1 MSQKLKQAREQ
12 VQELL
17 EKHPSLRDDHPR
29 LVVNFWSNELDAFG
43 VELTSEIK
51 EVLTL
56 ITNSLTS
63 SETITRTS
71 RLLQETMPEL
81 QGRDW
86 KKRQAH
92 TKKVKTEIKELKSE
106 VVEA

>member
-29 LVVNFWSNELDAFG
+29 LVVNFWCKELDAVG
-43 VELTSEIK
+43 VELTTEIK

-71 RLLQETMPEL
+71 RLLQETVPEL

-86 KKRQAH
+86 KKRQAY
-92 TKKVKTEIKELKSE
+92 TKKVKKELKELKSE

>member
-1 MSQKLKQAREQ
+1 MSQKLKQARDQ

-29 LVVNFWSNELDAFG
+29 LVVNVWYKELKTHG
-43 VELTSEIK
+43 INITSEIK
-51 EVLTL
+51 DVLTL
-56 ITNSLTS
+56 ITRNLTS

-71 RLLQETMPEL
+71 RLLQETVPEL
-81 QGRDW
+81 QGRQW

-92 TKKVKTEIKELKSE
+92 TKKVKKEIREIKSE
-106 VVEA
+106 VAEA

>member
-1 MSQKLKQAREQ
+1 MSQKLKQARNQ

-17 EKHPSLRDDHPR
+17 IKHPSLRDDHSR
-29 LVVNFWSNELDAFG
+29 LVVNVWYKELKTFG
-43 VELTSEIK
+43 VDITSEVK
-51 EVLTL
+51 EVLNL
-56 ITNSLTS
+56 ITRNLTS

-71 RLLQETMPEL
+71 RLLQETVPEL

-92 TKKVKTEIKELKSE
+92 TKKVKAEIKELKSK
-106 VVEA
+106 VAEA

>member
-1 MSQKLKQAREQ
+1 MSQKLKQAREK

-29 LVVNFWSNELDAFG
+29 LVVNFWHKELETFG
-43 VELTSEIK
+43 VEITSEIK

-56 ITNSLTS
+56 ITGNLTS

-71 RLLQETMPEL
+71 RLLQETVPEL
-81 QGRDW
+81 QGRNW

-92 TKKVKTEIKELKSE
+92 SRKIKKEVRELKSE
-106 VVEA
+106 VAEA

>member
-12 VQELL
+12 VQNLL

-29 LVVNFWSNELDAFG
+29 LVVNFWHKELETFG
-43 VELTSEIK
+43 IEITPEIK
-51 EVLTL
+51 KVLTL
-56 ITNSLTS
+56 ITRNLTS

-71 RLLQETMPEL
+71 RLLQETVPEL
-81 QGRDW
+81 QGRKW
-86 KKRQAH
+86 KQRQAH
-92 TKKVKTEIKELKSE
+92 TKKVKAEIKEIKSE

>member
-12 VQELL
+12 VQNLL

-29 LVVNFWSNELDAFG
+29 LVVNFWYKELETFG
-43 VELTSEIK
+43 VEITPEIK
-51 EVLTL
+51 KVLTL
-56 ITNSLTS
+56 ITRNLTS

-71 RLLQETMPEL
+71 RLLQETTPEL

>member
-17 EKHPSLRDDHPR
+17 EKYPSLRDDHPR
-29 LVVNFWSNELDAFG
+29 LVVNFWHKELETFG

-56 ITNSLTS
+56 ITRNLTS

-71 RLLQETMPEL
+71 RLLQETVPEL

-92 TKKVKTEIKELKSE
+92 TKKVKTEIKEIKSE

>member
-1 MSQKLKQAREQ
+1 MSQKLKQARNQ

-17 EKHPSLRDDHPR
+17 IKHPSLRDDHSR
-29 LVVNFWSNELDAFG
+29 LVVNVWYKELKTFG
-43 VELTSEIK
+43 VDITSEVK
-51 EVLTL
+51 EVLNL
-56 ITNSLTS
+56 ITRNLTS

-71 RLLQETMPEL
+71 RLLQETVPEL

-92 TKKVKTEIKELKSE
+92 TKKVKTEIKEIKSE
-106 VVEA
+106 VAEA

>member
-1 MSQKLKQAREQ
+1 MSQKLKQARDQ

-17 EKHPSLRDDHPR
+17 VKHPSLRDDHAR
-29 LVVNFWSNELDAFG
+29 LVVNIWYKELKTFG
-43 VELTSEIK
+43 VDITSEVK
-51 EVLTL
+51 EVLNL
-56 ITNSLTS
+56 ITRNLTS

-71 RLLQETMPEL
+71 RLLQETVPEL

>member
-29 LVVNFWSNELDAFG
+29 LVVNFWCKELATAG
-43 VELTSEIK
+43 VKLTSEIK

-56 ITNSLTS
+56 ITNDLTS
-63 SETITRTS
+63 SDTITRTS
-71 RLLQETMPEL
+71 R
-81 QGRDW
+81 
-86 KKRQAH
+86 
-92 TKKVKTEIKELKSE
+92 
-106 VVEA
+106 

>member
-1 MSQKLKQAREQ
+1 MSQKLKQARDQ

-29 LVVNFWSNELDAFG
+29 LVVNFWCKELETVG

-56 ITNSLTS
+56 ITNDLTS

-71 RLLQETMPEL
+71 RLLQETVPEL
-81 QGRDW
+81 QGRNW

-92 TKKVKTEIKELKSE
+92 TKKVKTEIKEIKSE
-106 VVEA
+106 VAEA

>member
-1 MSQKLKQAREQ
+1 MSQKLKQARDQ

-17 EKHPSLRDDHPR
+17 EKHPSLRDDHSR
-29 LVVNFWSNELDAFG
+29 LVVNIWYKELKTFG
-43 VELTSEIK
+43 VEITSEVK
-51 EVLTL
+51 EVLNL
-56 ITNSLTS
+56 ITRNLTS

-71 RLLQETMPEL
+71 RLLQETVPEL

-92 TKKVKTEIKELKSE
+92 TKKVKREIREIKSE
-106 VVEA
+106 VAEA

>member
-1 MSQKLKQAREQ
+1 MSQKLKQARDQ

-17 EKHPSLRDDHPR
+17 EKHPSLRDDHSR
-29 LVVNFWSNELDAFG
+29 LVVNVWYKELKTFG
-43 VELTSEIK
+43 VDITSEVK
-51 EVLTL
+51 EVLNL
-56 ITNSLTS
+56 ITRNLTS

-71 RLLQETMPEL
+71 RLLQETVPEL

-86 KKRQAH
+86 NKRQAH
-92 TKKVKTEIKELKSE
+92 TKKVKREIREIKSE

>member
-29 LVVNFWSNELDAFG
+29 LVVNFWCKELDAVG
-43 VELTSEIK
+43 VELTTEIK

-71 RLLQETMPEL
+71 RLLQETVPEL

-92 TKKVKTEIKELKSE
+92 TKKVKTEIKEIKSE
-106 VVEA
+106 VAEA

>member
-1 MSQKLKQAREQ
+1 MSQKLKQARDQ

-29 LVVNFWSNELDAFG
+29 LVVNIWYKELKTHG
-43 VELTSEIK
+43 INITSEIK
-51 EVLTL
+51 DVLTL
-56 ITNSLTS
+56 ITRNLTS

-71 RLLQETMPEL
+71 RLLQETIPEL
-81 QGRDW
+81 QGRQW

-92 TKKVKTEIKELKSE
+92 TKKVKKEIREIKSE

>member
-29 LVVNFWSNELDAFG
+29 LVVNFWCKELDAVG
-43 VELTSEIK
+43 IELTDEIK
-51 EVLTL
+51 KVLTL

-71 RLLQETMPEL
+71 RLLQETVPEL

-92 TKKVKTEIKELKSE
+92 TKKIKTEIKELKSE
-106 VVEA
+106 VVGV

>member
-12 VQELL
+12 VQDLL

-29 LVVNFWSNELDAFG
+29 LVVNFWCKELDAFG
-43 VELTSEIK
+43 IKLTSEIK

-56 ITNSLTS
+56 ITNNLTS

-71 RLLQETMPEL
+71 RLLQETTPEL

-92 TKKVKTEIKELKSE
+92 TKKVKTEIKEIKSE
-106 VVEA
+106 VAEA

>member
-1 MSQKLKQAREQ
+1 MSQKLKQARDQ

-17 EKHPSLRDDHPR
+17 EKHPSLRDDHSR
-29 LVVNFWSNELDAFG
+29 LVVNIWHKELKTFG
-43 VELTSEIK
+43 VEITPAIK

-56 ITNSLTS
+56 ITRNLTS
-63 SETITRTS
+63 SDTITRTS
-71 RLLQETMPEL
+71 RLLQETVPEL

-106 VVEA
+106 VAEA

>member
-29 LVVNFWSNELDAFG
+29 LVVNFWFKELDAFG

-71 RLLQETMPEL
+71 RLLQETMPGL

>member
-1 MSQKLKQAREQ
+1 MSQKLKQARDQ

-29 LVVNFWSNELDAFG
+29 LVVNVWYRELKTHG
-43 VELTSEIK
+43 INITSEIK
-51 EVLTL
+51 DVLTL
-56 ITNSLTS
+56 ITKNLTS

-71 RLLQETMPEL
+71 RLLQETVPEL
-81 QGRDW
+81 QGRQW

-92 TKKVKTEIKELKSE
+92 TKKVKKEIREIKSE
-106 VVEA
+106 VAEA

>member
-1 MSQKLKQAREQ
+1 MSQKLKQARDQ

-17 EKHPSLRDDHPR
+17 EKHPSLRDDHSR
-29 LVVNFWSNELDAFG
+29 LVVNVWYKELKTFG
-43 VELTSEIK
+43 VDITSEVK
-51 EVLTL
+51 EVLNL
-56 ITNSLTS
+56 ITRNLTS

-71 RLLQETMPEL
+71 RLLQETVPEL
-81 QGRDW
+81 QGREW

-92 TKKVKTEIKELKSE
+92 TKKVKKEIRELKSE

>member
-1 MSQKLKQAREQ
+1 MSQKLKQAREE
-12 VQELL
+12 VQILL

-29 LVVNFWSNELDAFG
+29 LVVNIWYKELKTFG
-43 VELTSEIK
+43 IEITDEVK

-56 ITNSLTS
+56 ITNDLTS

-71 RLLQETMPEL
+71 RLLQETVPEL

-86 KKRQAH
+86 NKRQAH
-92 TKKVKTEIKELKSE
+92 TKKVKAEIKEIKSE

>member
-1 MSQKLKQAREQ
+1 MSQKLKQARDQ

-17 EKHPSLRDDHPR
+17 EKHPSLRDDHSR
-29 LVVNFWSNELDAFG
+29 LVVNIWYKELKTFG
-43 VELTSEIK
+43 VEITSAVK
-51 EVLTL
+51 EVLNL
-56 ITNSLTS
+56 ITRNLTS

-71 RLLQETMPEL
+71 RLLQETVPEL

-92 TKKVKTEIKELKSE
+92 TKKVKTEIKEIKSE
-106 VVEA
+106 VAEA

>member
-1 MSQKLKQAREQ
+1 MSQKIKQARNQ

-29 LVVNFWSNELDAFG
+29 LVVNFWHKELETFG
-43 VELTSEIK
+43 VEITPEIK

-56 ITNSLTS
+56 ITRNLTS

-71 RLLQETMPEL
+71 RLLQETVPEL
-81 QGRDW
+81 QGREW

-92 TKKVKTEIKELKSE
+92 TKKVRRELKELKSE

>member
-17 EKHPSLRDDHPR
+17 EKHPSLRDDHAR
-29 LVVNFWSNELDAFG
+29 LVVNIWYKELKTFG
-43 VELTSEIK
+43 VDITSEVK
-51 EVLTL
+51 EVLNL
-56 ITNSLTS
+56 ITRNLTS

-71 RLLQETMPEL
+71 RLLQETVPEL

-86 KKRQAH
+86 KRRQAH
-92 TKKVKTEIKELKSE
+92 TKKVKREIREIKSE
-106 VVEA
+106 VAEA

>member
-1 MSQKLKQAREQ
+1 MSQKLKQARDQ

-17 EKHPSLRDDHPR
+17 EKHPSLRDDHSR
-29 LVVNFWSNELDAFG
+29 LVVNIWYKELKTFG
-43 VELTSEIK
+43 IDITSEVK
-51 EVLTL
+51 EVLNL
-56 ITNSLTS
+56 ITRNLTS

-71 RLLQETMPEL
+71 RLLQETVPEL

-92 TKKVKTEIKELKSE
+92 TKKVKTEIKELKSK

>member
-29 LVVNFWSNELDAFG
+29 LVVNFWSKELDAVG
-43 VELTSEIK
+43 VELTTEIK

-71 RLLQETMPEL
+71 RLLQETVPEL

-92 TKKVKTEIKELKSE
+92 TKRVKAEIKEFKSE

>member
-1 MSQKLKQAREQ
+1 MSQKLKQARDQ

-29 LVVNFWSNELDAFG
+29 LVVNIWYKELKTFG
-43 VELTSEIK
+43 VDITSEVK
-51 EVLTL
+51 EVLNL
-56 ITNSLTS
+56 ITRNLTS

-71 RLLQETMPEL
+71 RLLQETVPEL

-92 TKKVKTEIKELKSE
+92 TKKVKREIREIKSE
-106 VVEA
+106 VVGA

>member
-1 MSQKLKQAREQ
+1 MSQKLKQAREE

-29 LVVNFWSNELDAFG
+29 LVVNFWCKELETAG

-56 ITNSLTS
+56 ITNNLTS

-71 RLLQETMPEL
+71 RLLQETVPEL

-92 TKKVKTEIKELKSE
+92 TKKVKTEIKEIKSE

>member
-29 LVVNFWSNELDAFG
+29 LVVNFWCKELDTFG

-56 ITNSLTS
+56 ITNNLTS

-71 RLLQETMPEL
+71 RLLQETVPEL

>member
-1 MSQKLKQAREQ
+1 MSQKLKQARDQ

-17 EKHPSLRDDHPR
+17 EKHPSLRDDHSR
-29 LVVNFWSNELDAFG
+29 LVVNVWYKELKTFG
-43 VELTSEIK
+43 IDITSEVK
-51 EVLTL
+51 EVLNL
-56 ITNSLTS
+56 ITRNLTS

-71 RLLQETMPEL
+71 RLLQETVPEL

-92 TKKVKTEIKELKSE
+92 TKKVKREIREIKSE
-106 VVEA
+106 VAEA